1 MKKKILI
8 TTIIIFLVFIVIK
21 KIDYKYTLTSL
32 EKYEFVENESI
43 IKKINYNNK
52 EFVIS
57 KYYDNKSTWSNLNIL
72 LKGNNY
78 HSLKKIEKCDT
89 LDDASNLF
97 VNNNEIYIHCIGKV
111 EIDKYTITNLNVTQ
125 EKIKFNFENTPNISQ
140 LHMTIDKVDN
150 KYIYLSSP
158 SKVDNTIK
166 DAPKVRCSFREK
178 KCSYV
183 K

>member
-8 TTIIIFLVFIVIK
+8 ITFIILLIFIVVK
-21 KIDYKYTLTSL
+21 KINYKYTLTSL
-32 EKYEFVENESI
+32 EKYELVENESI

-52 EFVIS
+52 EYIIS
-57 KYYDNKSTWSNLNIL
+57 KYYDNTSSWSNLNIL
-72 LKGNNY
+72 LRDNDY
-78 HSLKKIEKCDT
+78 YILKKIKKCDT

-111 EIDKYTITNLNVTQ
+111 EIDKYTITNLNVAQ

-140 LHMTIDKVDN
+140 LHMTIDKVGN

-166 DAPKVRCSFREK
+166 DAPKVKCSFKEK
-178 KCSYV
+178 MCSYV
-183 K
+183 R